1 MQRFFIV
8 LAVCALLVFSIQLQ
22 SAIKNECCPTH
33 FQILKAYQ
41 EFMQSLVEK
50 VKAETADEFEKR
62 YHDKEALSYLG
73 LIQTS
78 LEEVAAHYKE
88 LTAAEDEAT
97 TRAVLA
103 RVENYVKQLKGLR
116 PAEAKKLVES
126 IDVRL

>member
-8 LAVCALLVFSIQLQ
+8 LAICALFLFSIQLQ

-50 VKAETADEFEKR
+50 VKAETVDEFEKQ
-62 YHDKEALSYLG
+62 YHEKEAMSYLG
-73 LIQTS
+73 LIQTA
-78 LEEVAAHYKE
+78 LDEVADHYKE
-88 LTAAEDEAT
+88 LAATEDEAT
-97 TRAVLA
+97 TRAVLE
-103 RVENYVKQLKGLR
+103 RVENYMKQLKGLK

-126 IDVRL
+126 IDVKL